1 MDTGPAGA
9 FSPKVVLALILSGV
23 FAFCAFF
30 VLSAYAPDLRGAR
43 GGGANALSTSA
54 VGYAAAVRLL
64 RLTGQD
70 VGVNRAPAARGTY
83 DGLMVLT
90 PDGPLDAQAL
100 GRYDAPRL
108 IVLPKWSTAPDP
120 DHPGWAVRVGLAPV
134 AALARFA
141 VGPAG
146 VMTVKRRSGSSGTV
160 QLSGAFKDW
169 PSDGLP
175 SGPVEAL
182 QTVSG
187 PKLSPVIVDEQGAA
201 VLAMARDQRTFILA
215 DPDLLN
221 TQGLHDPRTAEV
233 AASMLDELRVVGR
246 PILFDVTLNGFGRA
260 YSLLRL
266 ALEPPFLG
274 VTLCLAAAAVLIGLQ
289 AWNRFGPVRQSERIF
304 ALGKTALAANG
315 ADMIRLAKR
324 EPRMA
329 PRYVRLCR
337 ERVAR
342 ALGGGDLSEDALD
355 AFLDR
360 WGERI
365 GVSERITGLLADA
378 AQVTTVPELTP
389 LARRARRWRLEMTRE
404 PD

>member
-1 MDTGPAGA
+1 
-9 FSPKVVLALILSGV
+9 
-23 FAFCAFF
+23 
-30 VLSAYAPDLRGAR
+30 
-43 GGGANALSTSA
+43 
-54 VGYAAAVRLL
+54 
-64 RLTGQD
+64 
-70 VGVNRAPAARGTY
+70 
-83 DGLMVLT
+83 
-90 PDGPLDAQAL
+90 
-100 GRYDAPRL
+100 
-108 IVLPKWSTAPDP
+108 
-120 DHPGWAVRVGLAPV
+120 
-134 AALARFA
+134 
-141 VGPAG
+141 
-146 VMTVKRRSGSSGTV
+146 
-160 QLSGAFKDW
+160 
-169 PSDGLP
+169 
-175 SGPVEAL
+175 VEAL